1 MHQVKIISDIK
12 IQITSKIH
20 GDHTPSIRVGC
31 RYDSGTVHPITAG
44 DQCITTNLIL
54 GNCDQ
59 LRISVNGLLW
69 GDNVTITDI
78 IVGGITLQHYIY
90 QGRQYQPDIDHFYQ
104 PGTEFKL
111 DGIYE
116 LDITLP
122 TWRWIMNHIERE
134 IRENK
139 TQHS

>member
-1 MHQVKIISDIK
+1 MYQEKIIFEIK
-12 IQITSKIH
+12 VQLTSKLAADRAAGMRI
-20 GDHTPSIRVGC
+20 GC
-31 RYDSGTVHPITAG
+31 RYDFGTAHQVITG
-44 DQCITTNLIL
+44 SHCITTNLIL
-54 GNCDQ
+54 GKCDQ
-59 LRISVNGLLW
+59 LRIAIDGLQW
-69 GDNVTITDI
+69 GDEITITDI

-90 QGRQYQPDIDHFYQ
+90 QGRQYQSNIDHFYQ